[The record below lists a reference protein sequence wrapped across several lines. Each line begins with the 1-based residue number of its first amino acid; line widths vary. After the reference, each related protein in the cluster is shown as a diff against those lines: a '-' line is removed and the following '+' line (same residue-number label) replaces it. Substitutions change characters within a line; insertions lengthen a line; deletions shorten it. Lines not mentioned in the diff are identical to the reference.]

1 LPSSRR
7 AAALRILVAAPVTA
21 LLLCLLGCGG
31 SSAPEA
37 SRAAR
42 SRAPV
47 DATLVLDFLP
57 NGVHAGIY
65 RALAAGYY
73 RRQGIDLHVV
83 QPTSTADTL
92 RLIEA
97 GKAQFGIADGIDV
110 GAQIAAGRDAEGI
123 MALLERPAGGL
134 IALRSEGLR
143 SPRQLDGG
151 TVGITGVPSDRAV
164 LETVVSGA
172 GGDPGDVHV
181 VTVGFNGAQA
191 LAAGRIDAFTGFV
204 PADGV
209 QLSRAGHPVTAFR
222 LDEWG
227 GPSYPGLVVFSTRS
241 EIAADPAL
249 MRGFVA
255 ATLHGYRDTLR
266 DPGRSVEDLAAA
278 NPGLDRGLAAAT
290 LAAYRPL
297 FRGDARHYGEF
308 VASHLRELGRYMAAN
323 GLADAPVPPRRY
335 GTNRFVRAAQR

>member
-1 LPSSRR
+1 
-7 AAALRILVAAPVTA
+7 LRILVAAPVTA
-21 LLLCLLGCGG
+21 LAVCLLGCGG
-31 SSAPEA
+31 SSGPDG
-37 SRAAR
+37 SNGDRAGG
-42 SRAPV
+42 PV
-47 DATLVLDFLP
+47 DATLVLDFVP

-73 RRQGIDLHVV
+73 RRQGIDLHIVE
-83 QPTSTADTL
+83 PTSTADTL

-110 GAQIAAGRDAEGI
+110 GIQIADGRDAEGI

-134 IALRSEGLR
+134 IALRSSGLH
-143 SPRQLDGG
+143 SPAQLDGG
-151 TVGITGVPSDRAV
+151 TVGITGVPSDSAV
-164 LETVVSGA
+164 LRTVVSD
-172 GGDPGDVHV
+172 GGGNPDDVHV

-191 LAAGRIDAFTGFV
+191 LAAGKIDAFTGFV

-209 QLSRAGHPVTAFR
+209 QLERSGHPVTAFR

-227 GPSYPGLVVFSTRS
+227 GPSYPGLVVFSTRRV
-241 EIAADPAL
+241 IAADPAL

-266 DPGRSVEDLAAA
+266 DPARSVADLVDA
-278 NPGLDRGLAAAT
+278 NPGLDRGVAAAT

-308 VASHLRELGRYMAAN
+308 VVPHLRALSRYMVAN
-323 GLADAPVPPRRY
+323 GLVDEPIPPDRY
-335 GTNRFVRAAQR
+335 ATNRFVRAAQR

>member
-1 LPSSRR
+1 
-7 AAALRILVAAPVTA
+7 LRILVAAPVTA
-21 LLLCLLGCGG
+21 LALWLPGCGETSG
-31 SSAPEA
+31 TDASQSARDA
-37 SRAAR
+37 
-42 SRAPV
+42 APV
-47 DATLVLDFLP
+47 DATLVLDFVP

-73 RRQGIDLHVV
+73 RRQGIDLHIV

-92 RLIEA
+92 RLIQA
-97 GKAQFGIADGIDV
+97 GRAQFGIADGIDV
-110 GAQIAAGRDAEGI
+110 GTQIAAGRDAEGI

-134 IALRSEGLR
+134 IALRSAGLR
-143 SPRQLDGG
+143 SPKQLEGG
-151 TVGITGVPSDRAV
+151 TVGITGVPSDSAV
-164 LETVVSGA
+164 LRTVVSDA
-172 GGDPGDVHV
+172 GGNPDDVHV
-181 VTVGFNGAQA
+181 VTIGFNGAQA
-191 LAAGRIDAFTGFV
+191 LAAGKLDAFTGFV

-209 QLSRAGHPVTAFR
+209 QLQRTGHPITAFR

-227 GPSYPGLVVFSTRS
+227 GPAYPGLVVFSTRR

-266 DPGRSVEDLAAA
+266 DPSHSVADLVDA

-297 FRGDARHYGEF
+297 FRGDARQYGEF
-308 VASHLRELGRYMAAN
+308 VTSHLRALSRYMVAN
-323 GLADAPVPPRRY
+323 GLTDRPIPPGRY
-335 GTNRFVRAAQR
+335 ATNRFVRAAQR

>member
-1 LPSSRR
+1 
-7 AAALRILVAAPVTA
+7 VAAPVAA
-21 LLLCLLGCGG
+21 LLLWLPGCGG
-31 SSAPEA
+31 SSGRQA
-37 SRAAR
+37 SDAAR
-42 SRAPV
+42 AGDAV
-47 DATLVLDFLP
+47 DATLVLDFVP

-73 RRQGIDLHVV
+73 RRQGIDLHIV

-110 GAQIAAGRDAEGI
+110 GEQIAAGRDAEGI

-134 IALRSEGLR
+134 IALRDAGFQ
-143 SPRQLDGG
+143 SPRQLDGK
-151 TVGITGVPSDRAV
+151 TVGITGVPSDSAV
-164 LETVVSGA
+164 LDTIVSDA
-172 GGDPGDVHV
+172 GGDPDDVRV
-181 VTVGFNGAQA
+181 VTVGFNGVQA

-209 QLSRAGHPVTAFR
+209 QLRRTGHPVTAFG

-227 GPSYPGLVVFSTRS
+227 GPSYPGLVVFSTRR
-241 EIAADPAL
+241 EVAADPAL

-255 ATLHGYRDTLR
+255 ATIHGYLDTLR
-266 DPGRSVEDLAAA
+266 DPSRSVDDLVAA
-278 NPGLDRGLAAAT
+278 NPGMDRGVAAAT
-290 LAAYRPL
+290 LAAYEPL
-297 FRGDARHYGEF
+297 FRGGAREYGEF
-308 VASHLRELGRYMAAN
+308 VTSRLRELGRYMAAN
-323 GLADAPVPPRRY
+323 GLADAPVPPGRY